1 MKRLATWIRAVR
13 VHQWSKNGL
22 ILLPALAAHLGPDPD
37 TLVRLA
43 AAFVSFSLLASA
55 VYLLNDM
62 VDLEHDRAHPVKR
75 KRPLA
80 AGEIGRGT
88 ALVVMA
94 AAAVLSLLLALRL
107 PADFLQAWLAYLVV
121 TTAYSFW
128 LKRVVVLDV
137 VVLAA
142 LYTVR
147 VVAGAAAV
155 TVPLSRWFLAFS
167 IFLFLSL
174 ALLKRFVETLGASE
188 GAGAGSETPEENG
201 EAANLAGRGWELRDG
216 PVLMGLGTASAVA
229 SALVYCLYI
238 SGDEVS
244 HLYGRPDALW
254 LGLPVLLYW
263 LGRVW
268 LLAGRGDVHE
278 DPLLFALQDPASY
291 GVLVALGLTV
301 GLAL

>member
-1 MKRLATWIRAVR
+1 VKSLATWIRAVR
-13 VHQWSKNGL
+13 VHQWAKNGL

-37 TLVRLA
+37 TVARLA
-43 AAFVSFSLLASA
+43 GAFVSFSLLASA

-80 AGEIGRGT
+80 AGEIGRGA
-88 ALVVMA
+88 ALVGMA
-94 AAAVLSLLLALRL
+94 GAAVLSLLLALRL
-107 PADFLQAWLAYLVV
+107 PGGFLQAWLAYLVV

-174 ALLKRFVETLGASE
+174 ALLKRFVETLGTSSP
-188 GAGAGSETPEENG
+188 GAGSEASDDDG
-201 EAANLAGRGWELRDG
+201 EATNLAGRGWESRDG

-238 SGDEVS
+238 SGGEVS
-244 HLYGRPDALW
+244 SLYARPDVLW

-268 LLAGRGDVHE
+268 LLAGRGEVHD
-278 DPLLFALQDPASY
+278 DPLLFALRDAASY
-291 GVLVALGLTV
+291 AVLLVLGLTV